1 MKACIAEQYR
11 NRKARECRYGRE
23 GAAQAALGRAILQD
37 RARVMGRYLEKEMQ
51 ARFTTGRCPGC
62 KNANP
67 PTQRVIA
74 PKAGLCLLEAITQI
88 LVQLARYDAD
98 KRGWAASISSDLK
111 IAPRAAGIP

>member
-1 MKACIAEQYR
+1 
-11 NRKARECRYGRE
+11 
-23 GAAQAALGRAILQD
+23 
-37 RARVMGRYLEKEMQ
+37 MGRYLEKEMQ

-67 PTQRVIA
+67 PTQRVIS